1 MERGPTLN
9 LRRNGE
15 SYATIIGL
23 MVLLLLSTE
32 SVNAADTVKGT
43 VSDEVGRPLRGASV
57 ATVKEYSVVAS
68 VKTGGDGGF
77 EIRLDSGVTKIL
89 VYYDN
94 ESTSGWD
101 YLPSLIDLNMTGNE
115 PKVSLSPGA
124 SVELAGD
131 IQFVYSENLP
141 LRTKYEV
148 RGEDGNLLAPTGFPL
163 EFGYEAQGL
172 LKIPGLDPSLVIVPA
187 DTPTQVTVNCS
198 TVVGSRVVTDVF
210 EIKPVE
216 RLEAGE
222 SLEIDVRRYSLP
234 SNLDAVEGILD
245 SVESRL
251 VEMGGLGFY
260 LSKQVAETSNAGAK
274 LLEARMLYD
283 SGDYTKCFDAAK
295 VSYIAL
301 RHTLDSLDGLYQDAS
316 LSAYILVVFLAATS
330 IAIGFL
336 LSDSSTMQA
345 LFGLVAYILSLL
357 ILYIAYPGSSIIP
370 RESFVASAALSFTGI
385 LVFAFFFPRFMGGAL
400 REGRVSAL
408 SILTPIFS
416 IAKRSLMRRRF
427 RFLLTLLSLTVL
439 VMSFVT
445 LTSFSEGYGLLS
457 RRESDR
463 VSPVN
468 GVLIRSSS
476 WSEEKP
482 SSLVG
487 GELDTAWLLRQPE
500 ARLISLKAESIPLTR
515 SVVSLNGSPLRGVI
529 GFNPAFEVEV
539 VDLEGGVVEGSLPGP
554 GGVAISVVLKER
566 MGVEVGDA
574 LRLGGEGVVLQGVL
588 DDLFL
593 SRLRDID
600 GSTYMPGK
608 LVNVASEG
616 EPAQYELQPCEPD
629 EVVLAYID
637 VATRAPGVGIS
648 RIDVDVGVG
657 FTPFGFAERLALER
671 GYKAWSSSQRG
682 VEYVALSSYLEGKGL
697 PLAVPWAIVVLS
709 VVVTMLNSL
718 FERRREI
725 AIFSSVGLNPAQ
737 ISAIFVAEASLTG
750 FISGGLGYLLGIGAY
765 RLMGIAGLSLE
776 VHQKVSA
783 FWSLASIGIAI
794 SAVLV
799 GAALALKSSVVI
811 TPSLTRRWRLEEQ
824 EARITQMWTT
834 IIPVK
839 LMRGQVDDF
848 TEFIMRALGK
858 LENDPVRMVSL
869 LKLERDDDRV
879 RISFVHKSTQTIS
892 GSFYTKNVLTIR
904 PGPNGDYVVEL
915 ESSGDMEMTHASGS
929 MLRIFTME
937 WSTGTKQR

>member
-1 MERGPTLN
+1 M
-9 LRRNGE
+9 RRNGGT
-15 SYATIIGL
+15 YAAMIVL
-23 MVLLLLSTE
+23 MAFLLLSAQA
-32 SVNAADTVKGT
+32 VNAADAVKGT
-43 VSDEVGRPLRGASV
+43 VSDEAGRPLQGASV
-57 ATVKEYSVVAS
+57 ATVKGHSVVTS

-77 EIRLDSGVTKIL
+77 EIRVDPGVTKIL
-89 VYYDN
+89 VFYDD
-94 ESTSGWD
+94 ESTPGWD
-101 YLPSLIDLNMTGNE
+101 YLPSLIDLNETGSE

-124 SVELAGD
+124 SVELMGD

-141 LRTKYEV
+141 LRVKYEV

-163 EFGYEAQGL
+163 EFGFKVQGL
-172 LKIPGLDPSLVIVPA
+172 LHIPELDPSVVIVPV
-187 DTPTQVTVNCS
+187 DTPTEIYVNCS
-198 TVVGSRVVTDVF
+198 TVVGPKVVTSVF
-210 EIKPVE
+210 EIKPVK
-216 RLEAGE
+216 RLNAGE
-222 SLEIDVRRYSLP
+222 SLEIEVRRYSLP
-234 SNLDAVEGILD
+234 PNLDVVEGILD
-245 SVESRL
+245 SVKSRL
-251 VEMGGLGFY
+251 MEMSGLGFY
-260 LSKQVAETSNAGAK
+260 LSKQVAETSNAEVK
-274 LLEARMLYD
+274 LLEARVLYE
-283 SGDYTKCFDAAK
+283 SGDYPKCFDAAK

-330 IAIGFL
+330 IAVGFL

-345 LFGLVAYILSLL
+345 LSGLAAYIVSLL
-357 ILYIAYPGSSIIP
+357 ILYVAYPGSSIVP
-370 RESFVASAALSFTGI
+370 RESFVVLAALSFIGI
-385 LVFAFFFPRFMGGAL
+385 LALAAFFPRLMGVAL
-400 REGRVSAL
+400 REGRVSIR

-457 RRESDR
+457 RRVSSR
-463 VSPVN
+463 VSSVN

-476 WSEEKP
+476 WSEEEP
-482 SSLVG
+482 STLVG
-487 GELDTAWLLRQPE
+487 GESDTAWLLRQPE

-529 GFNPAFEVEV
+529 GFDPTFEVGV
-539 VDLEGGVVEGSLPGP
+539 VDLEEGVVEGSLPGP
-554 GGVAISVVLKER
+554 GGVAISVGLKEK
-566 MGVEVGDA
+566 MGVEVGNT
-574 LRLGGEGVVLQGVL
+574 LRLRGEGVVLQGIL
-588 DDLFL
+588 DDVFL
-593 SRLRDID
+593 SSLRDID
-600 GSTYMPGK
+600 GSIYMPSK
-608 LVNVASEG
+608 LVNVAPEG
-616 EPAQYELQPCEPD
+616 EPAQYELQPCEPN

-648 RIDVDVGVG
+648 RIDVDVGIG

-671 GYKAWSSSQRG
+671 GYQVWSSSQRG

-697 PLAVPWAIVVLS
+697 PLVVPWAIVVLN

-725 AIFSSVGLNPAQ
+725 SIFSSVGLNPAQ

-750 FISGGLGYLLGIGAY
+750 FIAGGLGYLLGLGAY
-765 RLMGIAGLSLE
+765 RLMGVAGLSLE

-783 FWSLASIGIAI
+783 VWSLASIGIAI

-811 TPSLTRRWRLEEQ
+811 TPSLTRRWRLEER
-824 EARITQMWTT
+824 EAKINQMWTT

-839 LMRGQVDDF
+839 LMREQVDDF
-848 TEFIMRALGK
+848 AEFIMRALGG
-858 LENDPVRMVSL
+858 LESDPVRMISL
-869 LKLERDDDRV
+869 LKMERGDGGV

-892 GSFYTKNVLTIR
+892 GSFYTKNMLTIR
-904 PGPNGDYVVEL
+904 PGPNGEYVVEL
-915 ESSGDMEMTHASGS
+915 ESAGDMEMTHATGS
-929 MLRIFTME
+929 MLRMFTME
-937 WSTGTKQR
+937 WSTGTKRR